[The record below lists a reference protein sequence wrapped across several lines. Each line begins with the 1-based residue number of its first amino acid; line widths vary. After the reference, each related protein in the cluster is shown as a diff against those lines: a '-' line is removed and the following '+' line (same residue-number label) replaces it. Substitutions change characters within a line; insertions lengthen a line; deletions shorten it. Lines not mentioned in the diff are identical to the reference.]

1 MSTTVPTSLSATDRR
16 QISADSLMKL
26 CIGVATVLG
35 FYLAWQKYHYFNGD
49 TNDLTVFAYAFSHT
63 LHGKFLPTYFA
74 DGCLLGCH
82 VNWVI
87 LAWLPVYA
95 VWRSFYSLLFFQ
107 SLMLTIS
114 AWPFYLLAKHV
125 LKNERAALALGIT
138 FLLFPTIASQHVNQI
153 HDDQFALPF
162 LVFAFYFFVREDFR
176 RFVLMMVLGCLAK
189 ESMTLTTAAFGLYA
203 LLQRRSWKWVVVPIV
218 FSGLYLGFAIFLL
231 RHVFPGM
238 GAPVWEAAY
247 HLGMYGKTYPEIAAT
262 FVTRP
267 GFVLQ
272 TVFSRERV
280 EYLGQ
285 LLLPLLYV
293 LPWLSAAVLV
303 SLPNLLLN
311 LVVPNMAFTVIAW
324 HYNIILGATLLAA
337 SVFGIKRIADRFGKR
352 RDKVA
357 VGLAAAMALLSLF
370 GMKYWYRSEDY
381 EPKPYDAAL
390 RRALAAVPPNASVM
404 CPTPM
409 LAHLADQPKVLSA
422 YSLLV
427 IDKRPERLAE
437 FDYII
442 LDGNWRNYE
451 AIGQVQLVQLFN
463 QNPQWQQRYRTVLH
477 EQNVW
482 VLQRMR

>member
-1 MSTTVPTSLSATDRR
+1 
-16 QISADSLMKL
+16 MKL

-63 LHGKFLPTYFA
+63 LQGKFLPVYFA

-114 AWPFYLLAKHV
+114 AWPFYLLAKRV

-162 LVFAFYFFVREDFR
+162 LVFAFYFFVREDFK
-176 RFVLMMVLGCLAK
+176 RFVLTMVLGCLAK

-218 FSGLYLGFAIFLL
+218 FSGLCLGFAIFLL

-238 GAPVWEAAY
+238 ERRCGRRLIILECTERHTPRSPRLSLHGPDLSCRRY
-247 HLGMYGKTYPEIAAT
+247 SPGKALST
-262 FVTRP
+262 
-267 GFVLQ
+267 
-272 TVFSRERV
+272 
-280 EYLGQ
+280 LGQ

-293 LPWLSAAVLV
+293 LPCLSAAVLV

-409 LAHLADQPKVLSA
+409 LAHFADQPKVLSA

-463 QNPQWQQRYRTVLH
+463 QEPQWQQRYRTVLN